1 MELNIFAD
9 AIEKYK
15 LKLTEEQ
22 VLDFL
27 RINHRW
33 NHRNYFPVEVINN
46 LKTIETKS
54 FYNINGEFVFDSWY
68 DYFKKGFTS
77 IISNVLDLNHDLR
90 KFREFLHKHTGTEMW
105 CNFYFSRPGNTPS
118 FGGHKHEYD
127 VIVKQIYGKT
137 TWLIGKQIIVLQPQ
151 KTLVIPKGFVHQVVD
166 KAENKLSLTM
176 NLE

>member
-1 MELNIFAD
+1 
-9 AIEKYK
+9 
-15 LKLTEEQ
+15 
-22 VLDFL
+22 
-27 RINHRW
+27 
-33 NHRNYFPVEVINN
+33 
-46 LKTIETKS
+46 
-54 FYNINGEFVFDSWY
+54 
-68 DYFKKGFTS
+68 
-77 IISNVLDLNHDLR
+77 
-90 KFREFLHKHTGTEMW
+90 MW